1 MKRIEKLRFDP
12 ELEIAVAPC
21 RLSKKWQNKTWRW
34 SEILERCAETKRTGE
49 SMREYLRMSREEQSS
64 IKDVGGFVGGYL
76 ANGVRKTANVLSR
89 SMVTLDIDFGTPDV
103 WDDFTLNFDCAAMVY
118 STHKHTPEKPR
129 LRLVLPASRPMS
141 PFEYEPV
148 CRYWT
153 SRVGIDMFDHTTYQ
167 LPRLFYWPS
176 TSRDGTYFFD
186 YQDGPPFDV
195 DKVLATYRDPRDVSA
210 WPMSSHEGEV
220 LAHEIRKAG
229 DPTEKP
235 GLIGAFCRV
244 YSIEDA
250 IAKFLP
256 EIYDKTATEGR
267 YTYRAG
273 SVAGGLVTYEG
284 KFAYSHHETDPASLK
299 LCNAFDLVRI
309 HLFGVHDEGSR
320 VSDVTSLPS
329 YIKMLEFV
337 AADKEV
343 CSLLTRERLAEAN
356 NDFAGIEMN
365 ETAQPE
371 EADTGW
377 MAELDYDKKG
387 NTKAT
392 PKTLRNI
399 MLNDPNF
406 KKVKYDLFSQRD
418 VITGQECPFVGTH
431 GADEVD
437 DTSLSRMCGYLS
449 EMYGIDMAINSFVD
463 KALKLTAP
471 ERSFHAVRD
480 FIAREQWDGTPR
492 VETLLI
498 DYLGA
503 EDTPLTRAI
512 TRKWMAGAVGRAI
525 DVDPDDGEGIKFDYC
540 LVLYGEQGTGK
551 STFAE
556 TLANR
561 WRGAISFAD
570 AKKEQYETLQRSWIV
585 EIPEFKGMKTA
596 DTDAI
601 KDLISSR
608 SDNFRAAYARQW
620 NKNPRHSILIGSTNN
635 EHFLKDV
642 SGNRRFWVV
651 KVTGGAGVRSWR
663 DKLKAEVGKI
673 WAEAYTIY
681 SNGEE
686 LMLSEELDAQARAYA
701 ENFNEI
707 MGDPLRDY
715 LAEWLE
721 IPLPADWD
729 LYEPK
734 RRADYFRYYDL
745 LEAKGTVKREAIAIC
760 EVVTTCPY
768 PGITKYSPQ
777 RIGAI
782 LKSLGWERAED
793 RKRVVGYRGA
803 DGKNIKATFYHKLQS
818 VSEDEI

>member
-1 MKRIEKLRFDP
+1 MKNIEKLRFDP

-21 RLSKKWQNKTWRW
+21 RLSKKWHNKTWRW

-273 SVAGGLVTYEG
+273 SVAGGLVTYDG

-329 YIKMLEFV
+329 YIKMQEFV

-343 CSLLTRERLAEAN
+343 RVLLTRERLAEAN
-356 NDFAGIEMN
+356 NDFAAIDIN
-365 ETAQPE
+365 EAAQPE
-371 EADTGW
+371 EAETGW
-377 MAELDYDKKG
+377 MSELDYDKKG
-387 NTKAT
+387 NVRSTINNVA
-392 PKTLRNI
+392 LI
-399 MLNDPNF
+399 LENDPG
-406 KKVKYDLFSQRD
+406 VKGKFYLNLLGHNVSIEGKLPWRVVNPENWEDN
-418 VITGQECPFVGTH
+418 
-431 GADEVD
+431 D
-437 DTSLSRMCGYLS
+437 DANLRAWLERS
-449 EMYGIDMAINSFVD
+449 YGICGKEKIKDGFAVVATKYQRHPIREY
-463 KALKLTAP
+463 L
-471 ERSFHAVRD
+471 RSLA
-480 FIAREQWDGTPR
+480 WDGTPR
-492 VETLLI
+492 LERLII

-503 EDTPLTRAI
+503 EDSALNRTVTRIHFTA
-512 TRKWMAGAVGRAI
+512 AVARVMQPGC
-525 DVDPDDGEGIKFDYC
+525 KYDYC
-540 LVLYGEQGTGK
+540 LILAGPQGVGK
-551 STFAE
+551 ST
-556 TLANR
+556 L
-561 WRGAISFAD
+561 ISIMGGRYYKDGITSMEGKEA
-570 AKKEQYETLQRSWIV
+570 KEQIRYSHLVEIGELDGMKRSELSAVKQFLTATEDEYRPAFGRHNVKLPRQCVFFGTTNERYFLKDDTGSRRFPIIPINPDLRKHGDRWFEELRGERDQLWAEAVEYWKRGDDLYLTGELEREARRRQEEYSDSQDDPLLDMLTYFIDMKLPPSWPTWELNRRRAWLKNPDPLSEEGTVTRDRVCAAEFICEYMGRDRADKEYKYLSRKVYALLEGLGWRRLPTSRHAERLYGLQRSF
-585 EIPEFKGMKTA
+585 ERPTFEPDPGN
-596 DTDAI
+596 D
-601 KDLISSR
+601 
-608 SDNFRAAYARQW
+608 
-620 NKNPRHSILIGSTNN
+620 
-635 EHFLKDV
+635 DV
-642 SGNRRFWVV
+642 
-651 KVTGGAGVRSWR
+651 
-663 DKLKAEVGKI
+663 
-673 WAEAYTIY
+673 
-681 SNGEE
+681 
-686 LMLSEELDAQARAYA
+686 
-701 ENFNEI
+701 
-707 MGDPLRDY
+707 
-715 LAEWLE
+715 
-721 IPLPADWD
+721 
-729 LYEPK
+729 
-734 RRADYFRYYDL
+734 
-745 LEAKGTVKREAIAIC
+745 
-760 EVVTTCPY
+760 
-768 PGITKYSPQ
+768 
-777 RIGAI
+777 
-782 LKSLGWERAED
+782 
-793 RKRVVGYRGA
+793 
-803 DGKNIKATFYHKLQS
+803 
-818 VSEDEI
+818 